1 MFSAAQAPR
10 REPPERFAGFLPKSR
25 RLRHGR
31 KERQRKAWTYRTFF
45 YKMLGGLA
53 KERGMQYKLLQRK
66 PLKRFSVFPK
76 SGCLRHV
83 RKERQRKAGS
93 ESVNMPDVL
102 LQDAWGSC

>member
-1 MFSAAQAPR
+1 
-10 REPPERFAGFLPKSR
+10 
-25 RLRHGR
+25 
-31 KERQRKAWTYRTFF
+31 
-45 YKMLGGLA
+45 
-53 KERGMQYKLLQRK
+53 MQHKFPQRK